1 MTESTGTPFAIYF
14 SYPAEIEHS
23 ELLTSSLLNE
33 LHSFEKL
40 AVINFNLL
48 SHKLL
53 NLNNHWS
60 CFKSFENIVSE
71 FHSCRIPTS
80 WKLKQSPFKYNKMR
94 WGKKSQ
100 KRNWMLTTLC
110 NPSLQYSAIS
120 WHWQKLSQAKKM
132 LLVID
137 LFQICLFFVT
147 CYQATVKPHHVP

>member
-14 SYPAEIEHS
+14 SYPTEIEHS

-94 WGKKSQ
+94 WGKNHKRGTECLQLYSIQVSNILQFRDIDKSSVKWK
-100 KRNWMLTTLC
+100 KRYWWLIC
-110 NPSLQYSAIS
+110 FRFVCSLS
-120 WHWQKLSQAKKM
+120 
-132 LLVID
+132 LV
-137 LFQICLFFVT
+137 T
-147 CYQATVKPHHVP
+147 KPQ